1 MTAVVRVRPGCAGP
15 VVEEETVGLPGPGEV
30 RLRQTALGLDRC
42 GLEAPEGAAAAFVPG
57 VAAAGEAEAV
67 GAGVEGIRPGD
78 RLAYADLP
86 GAWRARRNVPAG
98 RLVPVPDDIDDAT
111 AAAVI
116 RRGLAV
122 HYLLRRLRRVQPGE
136 TVLATAAAGSVGR
149 LLCQWAA
156 AVGADVIGAV
166 GSEEKAGIA
175 RANGCA
181 HTVSGGAEDLAAEV
195 RASTGSRG
203 VDVVY
208 DSLGGEV
215 FARCLD
221 CLAPMGMAVGYG
233 NVAGPPP
240 PLRPE
245 RLEARSLILARP
257 TLAAWIA
264 DEGDLLVASEEL
276 FELLG
281 AGRLRPGPVRSFPL
295 ARAGEA
301 VRRLLDRRNGEY
313 LALTA

>member
-15 VVEEETVGLPGPGEV
+15 VVEDEEAGPPGPGDV
-30 RLRQTALGLDRC
+30 QLRQTALGLDRC
-42 GLEAPEGAAAAFVPG
+42 GLGPPETGAAFVPG
-57 VAAAGEAEAV
+57 VAAAGAVQAV
-67 GAGVEGIRPGD
+67 GADVEGIRPGD

-86 GAWRARRNVPAG
+86 GAWRERRNAPAG

-111 AAAVI
+111 AAAIV

-136 TVLATAAAGSVGR
+136 TVLVTGAAGGVGR

-156 AVGADVIGAV
+156 AVGADVVGAV
-166 GSEEKAGIA
+166 GSEEKARIA
-175 RANGCA
+175 EANGCA
-181 HTVSGGAEDLAAEV
+181 RTVVAGPDDLAARV
-195 RASTGSRG
+195 REIAGGRG
-203 VDVVY
+203 VDVAY
-208 DSLGGEV
+208 DSLGGET

-221 CLAPMGMAVGYG
+221 CLAPAGMAIGYG

-240 PLRPE
+240 PLAPE

-264 DEGDLLVASEEL
+264 DDGDLLAASEEL

-281 AGRLRPGPVRSFPL
+281 AGKLKPGPVRAFPL
-295 ARAGEA
+295 AQAGEA
-301 VRRLLDRRNGEY
+301 IGILLDRRNREY

>member
-15 VVEEETVGLPGPGEV
+15 VVEEEAVGPPGPGEV
-30 RLRQTALGLDRC
+30 RLRQTAMGLDRC
-42 GLEAPEGAAAAFVPG
+42 GLEAPEGGAAFVPG

-86 GAWRARRNVPAG
+86 GAWRALRNVPAG

-136 TVLATAAAGSVGR
+136 TVLATGAAGGVGR

-156 AVGADVIGAV
+156 AVGAEVTGAV
-166 GSEEKAGIA
+166 GSGEKAGIA

-181 HTVSGGAEDLAAEV
+181 RTVVAGPDDLAARV
-195 RASTGSRG
+195 RGIAGGRG
-203 VDVVY
+203 VDVAY
-208 DSLGGEV
+208 DSVGGET

-221 CLAPMGMAVGYG
+221 CLAPTGMAVGYG

-240 PLRPE
+240 SLRPE
-245 RLEARSLILARP
+245 RLEARSLVVARP

-264 DEGDLLVASEEL
+264 DGGDLLAASEEL
-276 FELLG
+276 FELIG
-281 AGRLRPGPVRSFPL
+281 AGKLEPGPVRRFPL
-295 ARAGEA
+295 ADAGEA
-301 VRRLLDRRNGEY
+301 MRTLHDRRNGEY

>member
-1 MTAVVRVRPGCAGP
+1 MTAVIRVRPGCAGP
-15 VVEEETVGLPGPGEV
+15 AVEEESVGPPGPGEV
-30 RLRQTALGLDRC
+30 RLRQTAMGLDRC
-42 GLEAPEGAAAAFVPG
+42 GLEPPEAGAAFVPG
-57 VAAAGEAEAV
+57 VAAAGEVEAV
-67 GAGVEGIRPGD
+67 GAGVEGVRAGD

-136 TVLATAAAGSVGR
+136 TVLATGAAGGIGR

-156 AVGADVIGAV
+156 AVGAEVVGAV
-166 GSEEKAGIA
+166 GSGEKAGIA
-175 RANGCA
+175 RASGCS
-181 HTVSGGAEDLAAEV
+181 HTMLHSPESLAPQVLGITGG
-195 RASTGSRG
+195 RG
-203 VDVVY
+203 VDVAY
-208 DSLGGEV
+208 DAVGGET
-215 FARCLD
+215 FARCFD
-221 CLAPMGMAVGYG
+221 CLAAAGMAVGFG
-233 NVAGPPP
+233 DIAGPPP
-240 PLRPE
+240 PLAPQ
-245 RLEARSLILARP
+245 RLEARSLVVARP

-264 DEGDLLVASEEL
+264 DEGDLLAASEEL
-276 FELLG
+276 FELVG
-281 AGRLRPGPVRSFPL
+281 AGKLRPGPVRTFPL

-301 VRRLLDRRNGEY
+301 ISTLHDRRNAEY

>member
-15 VVEEETVGLPGPGEV
+15 VVEEETVGPPGPGEV
-30 RLRQTALGLDRC
+30 QLRQTAMGLDRC
-42 GLEAPEGAAAAFVPG
+42 GLAAPEDGAVFVPG

-67 GAGVEGIRPGD
+67 GAGVEGIRPGE

-86 GAWRARRNVPAG
+86 GAWRGLRNVPAG
-98 RLVPVPDDIDDAT
+98 RLVPIPDDIDDAT

-122 HYLLRRLRRVQPGE
+122 HYLLRRLHRVQPGE
-136 TVLATAAAGSVGR
+136 TVLATGAAGGVGR

-156 AVGADVIGAV
+156 AVGAEVTGAV
-166 GSEEKAGIA
+166 GSDEKARIA
-175 RANGCA
+175 RANGCVRTIVA
-181 HTVSGGAEDLAAEV
+181 GPDDLAAEV
-195 RASTGSRG
+195 RASTGGRG

-208 DSLGGEV
+208 DPLGGET

-221 CLAPMGMAVGYG
+221 CLAHRGMLIGFG
-233 NVAGPPP
+233 DVAGAPP
-240 PLRPE
+240 PLPLE
-245 RLEARSLILARP
+245 RLEAQSLIVARP
-257 TLAAWIA
+257 TFPAWVA
-264 DEGDLLVASEEL
+264 DPGDLLAASEEL
-276 FELLG
+276 FELVG
-281 AGRLRPGPVRSFPL
+281 AGRLRPGPVRRFPL

-301 VRRLLDRRNGEY
+301 VRLLMDRRNAEY